1 MDRQRVISI
10 LFGGW
15 AGAASLILLT
25 VLLLLLIG
33 LIFVHSA
40 ADNMASSF
48 PGPYTQSQLKK
59 VILGLVTMLGISC
72 LSPKTIERFAPVFFG
87 ATVALLVGLLLYKMA
102 VGGVV
107 RWIRLPGFQFQPSEM
122 VKISTVLM
130 MATLLRGGLRQ
141 SRWKHVL
148 SILGCAAIPFLLIVA
163 QPDVGTAMILVPTVI
178 AMVWVAQMS
187 KRRLSMLA
195 LCALLLAGGAWYS
208 PLVKPYHK
216 ERILSYAGFED
227 VEQVDQ
233 ILVSFVHTNGGQP
246 KEGTETKSEEIDSD
260 EKSGGKKN
268 KDAETEE
275 TKDVLSAEEKRQ
287 VERIKKFLGL
297 SEVKSIRLGSYQID
311 QSIIA
316 LASGG
321 PTGKGLHMG
330 RHHDLGYLPEDHN
343 DFIFA
348 VIGEEWGLQG
358 TLLVLSIF
366 LLLGFT
372 LLGLAWSTRDH
383 FGRLVVVGIATLLMT
398 QSLVNMAVVIELLPV
413 TGLTLPF
420 ISYGGTSIVV
430 SLWGVGAVLSIAR
443 HPMVVTHPDGLKK
456 GSSPVR
462 SRLFR

>member
-1 MDRQRVISI
+1 MGRQKVISF

-33 LIFVHSA
+33 LVFVHSA

-72 LSPKTIERFAPVFFG
+72 LSPRTIERVAPIFFG
-87 ATVALLVGLLLYKMA
+87 ATVAMLVGLLIYKLA

-163 QPDVGTAMILVPTVI
+163 QPDVGTAMLLVPTVI
-178 AMVWVAQMS
+178 AMVWVAQLS
-187 KRRLSMLA
+187 KRRLSLLA
-195 LCALLLAGGAWYS
+195 LCTVLLAGFAWYS
-208 PLVKPYHK
+208 PLVKSYHK

-233 ILVSFVHTNGGQP
+233 ILASFVQQ
-246 KEGTETKSEEIDSD
+246 SEEGSEEGSD
-260 EKSGGKKN
+260 EGS
-268 KDAETEE
+268 EE
-275 TKDVLSAEEKRQ
+275 GSDDPEEVLTDEEKKQ

-297 SEVKSIRLGSYQID
+297 SEVNSIRLGSYQID

-358 TLLVLSIF
+358 TLLVLAIF

-383 FGRLVVVGIATLLMT
+383 FGRLVVVGIATLLIT

-430 SLWGVGAVLSIAR
+430 SLWGVGVVLSIAR

-462 SRLFR
+462 SRLVH

>member
-1 MDRQRVISI
+1 MIDRVRAYRF
-10 LFGGW
+10 LFAGW

-33 LIFVHSA
+33 LVFVHSA
-40 ADNMASSF
+40 ADNMSASF
-48 PGPYTQSQLKK
+48 PGPYTLSQFKK

-72 LSPKTIERFAPVFFG
+72 LSPRTLERLAPFFFAL
-87 ATVALLVGLLLYKMA
+87 TVSLLVGLFVYKLA
-102 VGGVV
+102 FGGIV
-107 RWIRLPGFQFQPSEM
+107 RWIRIPGFQFQPSEM

-130 MATLLRGGLRQ
+130 MAVLLKGGLRQ
-141 SRWKHVL
+141 SRWQHVL
-148 SILGCAAIPFLLIVA
+148 SILGCAALPFLLIVA
-163 QPDVGTAMILVPTVI
+163 QPDVGTAMILVPTVV
-178 AMVWVAQMS
+178 AMVWVAQLS
-187 KRRLSMLA
+187 KRRLFLLA
-195 LCALLLAGGAWYS
+195 MSTTLLAGVAWYS

-227 VEQVDQ
+227 VEQIDQ
-233 ILVSFVHTNGGQP
+233 VVGSFVIG
-246 KEGTETKSEEIDSD
+246 DSD
-260 EKSGGKKN
+260 DDEERSEGPDEEAKK
-268 KDAETEE
+268 
-275 TKDVLSAEEKRQ
+275 R
-287 VERIKKFLGL
+287 VERVKEILGL
-297 SEVKSIRLGSYQID
+297 GEVKSIRLGSYQID

-321 PTGKGLHMG
+321 PSGKGLHMG

-358 TLLVLSIF
+358 TLLVLSVF

-372 LLGLAWSTRDH
+372 LLGVAWSTRDH
-383 FGRLVVVGIATLLMT
+383 FGRLVVVGIATLLVS

-430 SLWGVGAVLSIAR
+430 SLWGVGVVLAIAR
-443 HPMVVTHPDGLKK
+443 HPVEVSHPDGLKK

-462 SRLFR
+462 GRLFR

>member
-1 MDRQRVISI
+1 MDRQRVTSI

-15 AGAASLILLT
+15 AGAASLVLLT

-33 LIFVHSA
+33 LVFVHSA

-72 LSPKTIERFAPVFFG
+72 LSPKTIERVAPVFFG
-87 ATVALLVGLLLYKMA
+87 ATVALLVGLLLYKLA

-141 SRWKHVL
+141 SRWKHVV

-187 KRRLSMLA
+187 KRRLSLLA
-195 LCALLLAGGAWYS
+195 LCTVLLAGGAWYS
-208 PLVKPYHK
+208 PLVKSYHK

-233 ILVSFVHTNGGQP
+233 ILASFVQQ
-246 KEGTETKSEEIDSD
+246 SEEGNEEGSEEGS
-260 EKSGGKKN
+260 EKP
-268 KDAETEE
+268 AE
-275 TKDVLSAEEKRQ
+275 VLTDEEKKQ

-321 PTGKGLHMG
+321 PAGKGLHMG

-358 TLLVLSIF
+358 TLLVLAIF

-383 FGRLVVVGIATLLMT
+383 FGRLVVVGIATLLIT

-430 SLWGVGAVLSIAR
+430 SLWGVGVVLSIAR

-456 GSSPVR
+456 GSSHVR
-462 SRLFR
+462 NRLVHSSGR

>member
-1 MDRQRVISI
+1 MGRQKVISF

-33 LIFVHSA
+33 LVFVHSA

-72 LSPKTIERFAPVFFG
+72 LSPRTIERVAPIFFG
-87 ATVALLVGLLLYKMA
+87 ATVAMLVGLLIYKLA

-178 AMVWVAQMS
+178 AMVWVAQLS
-187 KRRLSMLA
+187 KRRLSLLA
-195 LCALLLAGGAWYS
+195 LCTVLLAGFAWYS
-208 PLVKPYHK
+208 PLVKSYHK

-233 ILVSFVHTNGGQP
+233 ILASFVQQ
-246 KEGTETKSEEIDSD
+246 SEEGSEEGSD
-260 EKSGGKKN
+260 
-268 KDAETEE
+268 DPEE
-275 TKDVLSAEEKRQ
+275 VLTDEEKKQ

-297 SEVKSIRLGSYQID
+297 SEVNSIRLGSYQID

-358 TLLVLSIF
+358 TLLVLAIF

-383 FGRLVVVGIATLLMT
+383 FGRLVVVGIATLLIT

-430 SLWGVGAVLSIAR
+430 SLWGVGVVLSIAR

-462 SRLFR
+462 SRLVH

>member
-1 MDRQRVISI
+1 MGRQKVISF

-33 LIFVHSA
+33 LVFVHSA

-72 LSPKTIERFAPVFFG
+72 LSPRTIERVAPIFFG
-87 ATVALLVGLLLYKMA
+87 ATVAMLVGLLLYKLA

-178 AMVWVAQMS
+178 AMVWVAQLS
-187 KRRLSMLA
+187 KRRLSLLA
-195 LCALLLAGGAWYS
+195 LCTVLLAGFAWYS
-208 PLVKPYHK
+208 PLVKSYHK

-233 ILVSFVHTNGGQP
+233 ILASFVQQ
-246 KEGTETKSEEIDSD
+246 SEEGSEEGSD
-260 EKSGGKKN
+260 
-268 KDAETEE
+268 DPEE
-275 TKDVLSAEEKRQ
+275 VLTDEEKKQ

-297 SEVKSIRLGSYQID
+297 SEVNSIRLGSYQID

-358 TLLVLSIF
+358 TLLVLAIF

-383 FGRLVVVGIATLLMT
+383 FGRLVVVGIATLLIT

-430 SLWGVGAVLSIAR
+430 SLWGVGVVLSIAR

-462 SRLFR
+462 SRLVH

>member
-1 MDRQRVISI
+1 MDRQRSISI

-15 AGAASLILLT
+15 AGAASLVLLT

-33 LIFVHSA
+33 LVFVHSA

-48 PGPYTQSQLKK
+48 PGPYAQSQLKK

-72 LSPKTIERFAPVFFG
+72 LSPRTIERVAPIFFG
-87 ATVALLVGLLLYKMA
+87 ATVALLVGLLLYKLA

-148 SILGCAAIPFLLIVA
+148 SILGCAALPFLLIVA

-178 AMVWVAQMS
+178 AMVWVAQLS
-187 KRRLSMLA
+187 KRRLSLLA
-195 LCALLLAGGAWYS
+195 LCTVLLATGAWYS
-208 PLVKPYHK
+208 PLVKSYHK

-233 ILVSFVHTNGGQP
+233 ILATFVQQ
-246 KEGTETKSEEIDSD
+246 SEEGSEEGSGKPD
-260 EKSGGKKN
+260 E
-268 KDAETEE
+268 
-275 TKDVLSAEEKRQ
+275 VLTDQEKTQ
-287 VERIKKFLGL
+287 VERIKKYLGL
-297 SEVKSIRLGSYQID
+297 SEVNSIRLGSYQID

-358 TLLVLSIF
+358 TLLVLAIF

-383 FGRLVVVGIATLLMT
+383 FGRLVVVGIATLLIT

-430 SLWGVGAVLSIAR
+430 SLWGVGVVLSIAR

-456 GSSPVR
+456 GSSPFR
-462 SRLFR
+462 SRLIH

>member
-1 MDRQRVISI
+1 MDRQRMISI

-15 AGAASLILLT
+15 SGAASLILLT

-33 LIFVHSA
+33 LVFVHSA

-72 LSPKTIERFAPVFFG
+72 LSPRTIERSAPFFFG
-87 ATVALLVGLLLYKMA
+87 ATVSLLVGLLLYKLA

-178 AMVWVAQMS
+178 AMVWVGQLS
-187 KRRLSMLA
+187 KRRLSLLA
-195 LCALLLAGGAWYS
+195 LCTLFLAGGAWYS

-233 ILVSFVHTNGGQP
+233 VLVSFVHTNEEQP
-246 KEGTETKSEEIDSD
+246 DDGAKSNNDQENGEEKNSDTEVKE
-260 EKSGGKKN
+260 EK
-268 KDAETEE
+268 E
-275 TKDVLSAEEKRQ
+275 VLSAEEKIQ
-287 VERIKKFLGL
+287 IERIKKFLGL

-383 FGRLVVVGIATLLMT
+383 FGRLVVVGIATLLTT
-398 QSLVNMAVVIELLPV
+398 QSLVNMAVVVELLPV

>member
-1 MDRQRVISI
+1 MDRQRMIGI

-15 AGAASLILLT
+15 SGAASLILLT

-33 LIFVHSA
+33 LVFVHSA

-72 LSPKTIERFAPVFFG
+72 LSPRTIERSAPFFFG
-87 ATVALLVGLLLYKMA
+87 ATVSLLVGLLLYKLA

-178 AMVWVAQMS
+178 AMVWVGQLS
-187 KRRLSMLA
+187 KRRLSLLA
-195 LCALLLAGGAWYS
+195 LCTLFLAGGAWYS

-216 ERILSYAGFED
+216 ERILSYAGFEN

-233 ILVSFVHTNGGQP
+233 VLVSFVHTNEEQP
-246 KEGTETKSEEIDSD
+246 DDGAKSNNDQENGVEKNSDTEVKEVLSEE
-260 EKSGGKKN
+260 EKI
-268 KDAETEE
+268 
-275 TKDVLSAEEKRQ
+275 Q

-383 FGRLVVVGIATLLMT
+383 FGRLVVVGVATLLTT
-398 QSLVNMAVVIELLPV
+398 QSLVNMAVVVELLPV

>member
-1 MDRQRVISI
+1 MVGNESWKAVRLVIDRVKAYRF
-10 LFGGW
+10 LFAGW

-33 LIFVHSA
+33 LVFVHSA
-40 ADNMASSF
+40 ADNMSTSF
-48 PGPYTQSQLKK
+48 PGPYTLSQLKK
-59 VILGLVTMLGISC
+59 VVLGLVSMLGISC
-72 LSPKTIERFAPVFFG
+72 LSPRTLERLAPFFFAL
-87 ATVALLVGLLLYKMA
+87 TVSLLVGLFVYKLA
-102 VGGVV
+102 FGGVV
-107 RWIRLPGFQFQPSEM
+107 RWIRIPGFQFQPSEM

-130 MATLLRGGLRQ
+130 MAVLLKGGLKQ
-141 SRWKHVL
+141 SRWQHVL
-148 SILGCAAIPFLLIVA
+148 SILGCAALPFLLIVA
-163 QPDVGTAMILVPTVI
+163 QPDVGTAMILVPTVV
-178 AMVWVAQMS
+178 AMVWVAQLS
-187 KRRLSMLA
+187 KRRLFLLT
-195 LCALLLAGGAWYS
+195 LCTAILAGVAWYS

-216 ERILSYAGFED
+216 ERILSYAGFKD
-227 VEQVDQ
+227 VEQIDQ
-233 ILVSFVHTNGGQP
+233 VVGSFVNGENENNDEAS
-246 KEGTETKSEEIDSD
+246 KGTPDESSEE
-260 EKSGGKKN
+260 
-268 KDAETEE
+268 AERE
-275 TKDVLSAEEKRQ
+275 AEKR
-287 VERIKKFLGL
+287 VERVKEILGL
-297 SEVKSIRLGSYQID
+297 GEVKSIRLGSYQID

-321 PTGKGLHMG
+321 PSGKGLHMG

-372 LLGLAWSTRDH
+372 LLGVAWSTRDH
-383 FGRLVVVGIATLLMT
+383 FGRLVVVGIATLLIS

-430 SLWGVGAVLSIAR
+430 SLWGVGVVLAIAR
-443 HPMVVTHPDGLKK
+443 HPVEVSHPDGLKK

-462 SRLFR
+462 GRLFR

>member
-1 MDRQRVISI
+1 MDRQRTISI

-15 AGAASLILLT
+15 AGAASLVLLT

-33 LIFVHSA
+33 LVFVHSA

-48 PGPYTQSQLKK
+48 PGPYAQSQLKK

-72 LSPKTIERFAPVFFG
+72 LSPRTIERVAPIFFG
-87 ATVALLVGLLLYKMA
+87 ATVALLVGLLLYKLA

-148 SILGCAAIPFLLIVA
+148 SILGCAALPFLLIVA

-178 AMVWVAQMS
+178 AMVWVAQLS
-187 KRRLSMLA
+187 KRRLSLLA
-195 LCALLLAGGAWYS
+195 LCTVLLATGAWYS
-208 PLVKPYHK
+208 PLVKSYHK

-233 ILVSFVHTNGGQP
+233 ILATFVQQ
-246 KEGTETKSEEIDSD
+246 SEEGSEEGSGKPD
-260 EKSGGKKN
+260 E
-268 KDAETEE
+268 
-275 TKDVLSAEEKRQ
+275 VLTDQEKTQ
-287 VERIKKFLGL
+287 VERIKKYLGL
-297 SEVKSIRLGSYQID
+297 SEVNSIRLGSYQID

-358 TLLVLSIF
+358 TLLVLAIF

-383 FGRLVVVGIATLLMT
+383 FGRLVVVGIATLLIT

-420 ISYGGTSIVV
+420 ISYSSFRTSHNSSIVYQ
-430 SLWGVGAVLSIAR
+430 
-443 HPMVVTHPDGLKK
+443 
-456 GSSPVR
+456 
-462 SRLFR
+462 

>member
-15 AGAASLILLT
+15 AGAALLVLLT

-33 LIFVHSA
+33 LVFVNSA
-40 ADNMASSF
+40 ADNMTSSF

-72 LSPKTIERFAPVFFG
+72 LSPRTIERVAPIFFG

-187 KRRLSMLA
+187 KRRLSLLA
-195 LCALLLAGGAWYS
+195 LCTIFLAGGAWYS
-208 PLVKPYHK
+208 PLVKSYHK

-233 ILVSFVHTNGGQP
+233 ILATFVQQS
-246 KEGTETKSEEIDSD
+246 ETGNEAGNEAGNEKPEEVLSD
-260 EKSGGKKN
+260 EEKK
-268 KDAETEE
+268 
-275 TKDVLSAEEKRQ
+275 Q

-358 TLLVLSIF
+358 TLLVLAIF

-383 FGRLVVVGIATLLMT
+383 FGRLVVVGIATLLIT

-430 SLWGVGAVLSIAR
+430 SLWGVGVVLSIAR
-443 HPMVVTHPDGLKK
+443 HPMAVTHPDGLKK

-462 SRLFR
+462 SRLVH